1 LKFVNENNLYFSEFE
16 FPNVNYTYKNGLYK
30 NHIDHGNE
38 MAKMITVVC
47 EIIEDDSNMSD
58 HNPIITSLVC
68 DLGKTSDVENKRD
81 KRFYRFPWNEEGFI
95 ERF

>member
-30 NHIDHGNE
+30 NHIDHVIGNE

-58 HNPIITSLVC
+58 TITSLVC